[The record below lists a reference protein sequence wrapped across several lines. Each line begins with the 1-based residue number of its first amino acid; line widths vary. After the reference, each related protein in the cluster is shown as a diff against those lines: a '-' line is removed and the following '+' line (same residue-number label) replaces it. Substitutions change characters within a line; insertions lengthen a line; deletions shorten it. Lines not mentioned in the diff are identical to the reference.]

1 MKYMVTGVGGI
12 GGYLACV
19 LLKRFG
25 SDVTIIARN
34 KRKEVLETKGLV
46 LDSVRMG
53 KGTFHFD
60 HITDDPATAG
70 VQDMI
75 FIATKNYSLKEAV
88 EALKPCVDEHTIIV
102 PVLNGINH
110 GQVTADILKKGY
122 VIDSLIYMGAHYNED
137 YSYSQDTGYGKLI
150 IGSPWPD
157 KNKAVQQAIGGD
169 ELECVI
175 SDDLKSE
182 LWHKYIVNCS
192 YNTITAYYKCATRG
206 LLDPPSR
213 LEELDRLI
221 EEAIAVGKADG
232 AKLPDNLKEII
243 NNQFLHERNL
253 DTTSSMAADVING
266 RRTEIE
272 TFGGHLTRLAKKLGV
287 PVPES
292 ERFYT
297 EMKKLGL

>member
-1 MKYMVTGVGGI
+1 MAPAPGTNRE
-12 GGYLACV
+12 ACD
-19 LLKRFG
+19 G
-25 SDVTIIARN
+25 QAQ
-34 KRKEVLETKGLV
+34 
-46 LDSVRMG
+46 
-53 KGTFHFD
+53 GTQQAAQQQ
-60 HITDDPATAG
+60 P
-70 VQDMI
+70 
-75 FIATKNYSLKEAV
+75 
-88 EALKPCVDEHTIIV
+88 EALGSAWALQRTNRTQRQPRQTKQQP
-102 PVLNGINH
+102 G
-110 GQVTADILKKGY
+110 TAHLQG
-122 VIDSLIYMGAHYNED
+122 L
-137 YSYSQDTGYGKLI
+137 
-150 IGSPWPD
+150 
-157 KNKAVQQAIGGD
+157 QQAIGGD